1 MLAAIS
7 AHAIAAPPA
16 IAHLERRSIFRYRGL
31 AMKKLLTSVV
41 LIACC
46 MAAPPAIGQ
55 GAANDVTDMQAL
67 RQAVKNDKRALVES
81 LMKLD
86 AAEAKRFW
94 PIYDSYQRSLD
105 QTSRRRV
112 VELQELMFRD
122 KALTNASAKHY
133 VNELLA
139 IDDAEI
145 KDRKAMRNRVMRA
158 LPPTKAAR
166 YMQLEEKIRAVAD
179 YDEASVVP
187 LAR

>member
-1 MLAAIS
+1 MRNALAVALLGV
-7 AHAIAAPPA
+7 ALGLTAPLYA
-16 IAHLERRSIFRYRGL
+16 QDKAG
-31 AMKKLLTSVV
+31 
-41 LIACC
+41 
-46 MAAPPAIGQ
+46 
-55 GAANDVTDMQAL
+55 DVTDMQAL
-67 RQAVKNDKRALVES
+67 RQAVKNDKRAFVES
-81 LMKLD
+81 VMKLD

-94 PIYDSYQRSLD
+94 PIYNSYQRSLD

>member
-1 MLAAIS
+1 MKRIAMIALVGVASLAAPL
-7 AHAIAAPPA
+7 AIAQ
-16 IAHLERRSIFRYRGL
+16 
-31 AMKKLLTSVV
+31 T
-41 LIACC
+41 
-46 MAAPPAIGQ
+46 
-55 GAANDVTDMQAL
+55 AANAAQAAADVTDMPKL
-67 RQAVKNDKRALVES
+67 REEAKVDKRALVADT
-81 LMKLD
+81 LHLTD
-86 AAEAKRFW
+86 AEAKRFW
-94 PIYDSYQRSLD
+94 PIYNSYQKSLD